1 MRVKESALPP
11 LWVMTSGLFIGAVW
25 LAVQLKELVVL
36 LVLGY
41 FLAYAVDPLLRK
53 LEHRGCSRPIAF
65 GIVVLAALAILTVL
79 LVTTVPALVGEFRKF
94 SENLQNYIT
103 IGRERLGPLL
113 SHLEG
118 ALPQA
123 VRESASVGELISGLP
138 VALSDISGET
148 VKRIW
153 SAVLSTLLAGYS
165 QILTLINVALLPFI
179 VYYLAVDMPGI
190 HRRLLAMVPFQ
201 SRSRVELI
209 FREIDGYVSSFVRG
223 QFLVCTVLFA
233 LYALGLWIVGVD
245 LWLLLAVITGFGN
258 LVPYVGFLSGIVI
271 SSLMALVTFGDMLHV
286 VYVWLVFAIVQ
297 ALEGTIVTPRILGG
311 SVGLS
316 PLVIILAL
324 FAGGQLAGL
333 LGIFLAVPAA
343 AAFRVLV
350 RHGYQSV
357 MER

>member
-1 MRVKESALPP
+1 
-11 LWVMTSGLFIGAVW
+11 
-25 LAVQLKELVVL
+25 
-36 LVLGY
+36 
-41 FLAYAVDPLLRK
+41 
-53 LEHRGCSRPIAF
+53 
-65 GIVVLAALAILTVL
+65 
-79 LVTTVPALVGEFRKF
+79 VGEFRKF